1 MERAYYYVENYE
13 PEPEATDD
21 TVVYEAKPD
30 VEFVITR
37 GTMLHSILQVNVLN
51 V

>member
-30 VEFVITR
+30 VEIR
-37 GTMLHSILQVNVLN
+37 YHSWWTMLAF
-51 V
+51 